1 MAKRRSDL
9 NWNSSVY
16 WVKISEQKVN
26 MKGRGANENPINRFE
41 PIHFCRDEGSGPEKT
56 PTRFFADPS
65 RSILSYNNSPDVGFD
80 VSLNPYRGCEHG
92 CIYCYARPT
101 HEYLDFSAG
110 LDFETRILVKENAP
124 VLLRRE
130 LMSSRWQPQP
140 VALSGNTDP
149 YQPIER
155 ELGLARG
162 CLEVF
167 RDFRNP
173 VIIVTKNQL
182 VTRDID
188 LLKQLAR
195 WSAILVNVSIT
206 TLDASLQ
213 RVLEPR
219 ASTPASRMRTV
230 SELSRNG
237 IPVRVLVAPVIPGLT
252 DHEIPTILDQAARA
266 GALDASYILLR
277 LPHGVKELFTD
288 WLQRH
293 FPERARRV
301 LNRVREVRSGKL
313 NDPRFATR
321 MRGEGVYA
329 EQIQRLFR
337 VTSERL
343 GLGCRTLDVSTAGFR
358 KPDLPDQKS
367 LFGEASDQAGSCP
380 SPILRPATPA
390 LPGLPLRAE
399 PATGDCLP
407 DRGTCSARHPS
418 EVCTTGG
425 LDRFPR

>member
-1 MAKRRSDL
+1 MNL
-9 NWNSSVY
+9 
-16 WVKISEQKVN
+16 
-26 MKGRGANENPINRFE
+26 KGRGTSENPANRFE
-41 PIHFCRDEGSGPEKT
+41 PIHFCRDEGGGTEKT
-56 PTRFFADPS
+56 PTRFYADPS
-65 RSILSYNNSPDVGFD
+65 RSVLSYNNSPDVGFD

-101 HEYLDFSAG
+101 HEYLGFSAG
-110 LDFETRILVKENAP
+110 LDFETRILIKENAP
-124 VLLRRE
+124 VLLRQE
-130 LMSSRWQPQP
+130 LMSSRWHPQP

-155 ELGLARG
+155 ELELARG

-195 WSAILVNVSIT
+195 WRAVLVNVSIT
-206 TLDASLQ
+206 TLDPSLQ
-213 RVLEPR
+213 RIMEPR

-230 SELSRNG
+230 SELSGNG

-252 DHEIPTILDQAARA
+252 DHEIPSILAQASRS

-277 LPHGVKELFTD
+277 LPHGVTELFTD

-293 FPERARRV
+293 FPERSRRV

-329 EQIQRLFR
+329 EQIQRLFQTTR
-337 VTSERL
+337 QRL
-343 GLGCRTLDVSTAGFR
+343 GLGRRTLDVSSAGFR
-358 KPDLPDQKS
+358 RPGLPDQKR
-367 LFGEASDQAGSCP
+367 F
-380 SPILRPATPA
+380 
-390 LPGLPLRAE
+390 
-399 PATGDCLP
+399 TG
-407 DRGTCSARHPS
+407 
-418 EVCTTGG
+418 
-425 LDRFPR
+425 F